1 MILKYR
7 IVWFIVYLLWV
18 LLPCKGKAQ
27 IPWEPSDEPKE
38 VLDSVISNLLSFAP
52 LYENIIHEY
61 RADLYIKG
69 KMNVHKRNQIIWMVP
84 NMFRMQKGVNE
95 YMLESF
101 SELHFT
107 APHIYDQKVVA
118 TVGTI
123 PESSGFDEKTL
134 EYFHTNIYASS
145 LMRNKLLSPLAA
157 NARKYYT
164 YRLDSVYYGGE
175 YPLYKIRFIPR
186 NESYQLVRGHMVV
199 SGEVWSVREIYF
211 SGKSEII
218 QFTNYMR
225 MGAAGDENELLPVE
239 HDVNAMLRFMGNVVE
254 GNYHAQL
261 DYKEIEMQQLVLLD
275 KEPRVYDLTES
286 YNLQCDTS
294 SFYADSVYFETIRPI
309 PLTEE
314 EYVLYGEHALRR
326 DTIEQSKDPKK
337 RNQVLWG
344 QVGDVLLSS
353 YTIRMENVG
362 DVRCSPLINPFLLSY
377 SGKYGLSYR
386 QEFKYNR
393 LFPGDKL
400 LRIVP
405 KIGYNFTD
413 GEFFWSVRSDY
424 EYWPSKRAGIH
435 MDFGNGNRIYST
447 DVLDEI
453 KNTPDS
459 MFDLDKIHL
468 DYFHD
473 LYFKLRHSYEI
484 TNGLNVSVS
493 FSTHRRKA
501 VKASV
506 FVTEDPENPVGEAEE
521 SPYERYRQKY
531 VSFAPN
537 IRVEWTPGQYYYRHG
552 ARKVNLHSH
561 FPTFS
566 VDWERGIKGV
576 FTSTSQYE
584 WIEFDMQHQIP
595 LGLMRTFYY
604 RLGGGIFTNKKQLY
618 FVDFNNFRRNSL
630 PVGWNDDIGGT
641 FQLLDTRWFNSLDKY
656 VRANFAYESP
666 FIFMRQLRK
675 YTRYV
680 LNERVYLNTLVVPHL
695 KPYMEFGYGI
705 GTHIFDL
712 GFFVSA
718 ANWKY
723 FEVGFKI
730 TFELFNR

>member
-1 MILKYR
+1 MKYR
-7 IVWFIVYLLWV
+7 IVSFIICLLWV
-18 LLPCKGKAQ
+18 LLPGKGKAQ
-27 IPWEPSDEPKE
+27 ITWEPSSEPKE
-38 VLDSVISNLLSFAP
+38 VLDSVISNLLSFSP
-52 LYENIIHEY
+52 LYADIIHEY

-69 KMNVHKRNQIIWMVP
+69 KMNVHKRNQIIRMVP
-84 NMFRMQKGVNE
+84 HMFRMQKGINE

-101 SELHFT
+101 SEIHFT
-107 APHIYDQKVVA
+107 APNIYDQKVVA
-118 TVGTI
+118 TVGTV
-123 PESSGFDEKTL
+123 PKSSGFDEKTL

-145 LMRNKLLSPLAA
+145 LMHNKLLSPLAV
-157 NARKYYT
+157 NARKYYS
-164 YRLDSVYYGGE
+164 YRLDSVYYNGE
-175 YPLYKIRFIPR
+175 YSLYKIRFLPK
-186 NESYQLVRGHMVV
+186 NESYQLVKGHMVV

-211 SGKSEII
+211 KGRSEIS

-225 MGAAGDENELLPVE
+225 MGEAGADNEFLPVE
-239 HDVNAMLRFMGNVVE
+239 YDVNALFRFMGNVVE
-254 GNYHAQL
+254 GNYHAWL
-261 DYKEIEMQQLVLLD
+261 DYKDIEIQQSFVQE

-294 SFYADSVYFETIRPI
+294 SFYTDSLYFETLRPV
-309 PLTEE
+309 PLTED
-314 EYVLYGEHALRR
+314 EYSLYKEHALRR
-326 DTIEQSKDPKK
+326 DTTPQSSDPKK

-353 YTIRMENVG
+353 YMVRLENIG

-400 LRIVP
+400 LRVVP

-413 GEFFWSVRSDY
+413 GEFFWSVRSNY
-424 EYWPSKRAGIH
+424 EYWPARRAGFH
-435 MDFGNGNRIYST
+435 VDFGNGNRIYST

-459 MFDLDKIHL
+459 VFDLNKIHM
-468 DYFHD
+468 DYFYD
-473 LYFKLRHSYEI
+473 LYFKLRHSQEI
-484 TNGLNVSVS
+484 VNGLTVSVG

-506 FVTEDPENPVGEAEE
+506 FVTEDPENPVGEGEE

-537 IRVEWTPGQYYYRHG
+537 VRIEWTPGQYYYMHG
-552 ARKVNLHSH
+552 ARKVNLHSR

-584 WIEFDMQHQIP
+584 RIEFDMQHQIP

-604 RLGGGIFTNKKQLY
+604 RLGGGIFTNEKQLY

-641 FQLLDTRWFNSLDKY
+641 FQLLDTHWFNSSDKY

-712 GFFVSA
+712 GLFVSA

-723 FEVGFKI
+723 SEVGFKI